1 MTYYYKHGFL
11 GGFIG
16 AIILGSIM
24 YVMEIANM
32 GQPAFISMYRGA
44 FGAKPPTDQVIA
56 FVLFA
61 LSGGVWGI
69 VYAIMVKQS
78 TVLKGMLFGLL
89 PTLWLWV
96 IINSFLG
103 KPLFNG
109 FTTMGIIMPLIFNV
123 VIWGIFMGW
132 YLKSRSPRPIVLSTV
147 K

>member
-1 MTYYYKHGFL
+1 MVQYYKHGFL

-24 YVMEIANM
+24 FVMDAM
-32 GQPAFISMYRGA
+32 GMGEPGFVSMYRGA
-44 FGAKPPTDQVIA
+44 FGAKTPTDKVIA

-69 VYAIMVKQS
+69 VYAIGVKQS

-96 IINSFLG
+96 VVNAFLG

-109 FTTMGIIMPLIFNV
+109 FSAMGIIMPLIFNV
-123 VIWGIFMGW
+123 IIWGTFIGW
-132 YLKSRSPRPIVLSTV
+132 YMKTRVFKPRVLSTV
-147 K
+147 N